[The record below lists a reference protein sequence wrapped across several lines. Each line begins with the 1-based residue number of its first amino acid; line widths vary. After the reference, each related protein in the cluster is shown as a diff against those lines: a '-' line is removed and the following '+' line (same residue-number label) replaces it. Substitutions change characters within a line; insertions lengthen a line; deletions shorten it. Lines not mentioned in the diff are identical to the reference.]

1 MKVNK
6 QLGGCQAN
14 QGRLEQDLENKDV
27 ALDIDHTC
35 HNIHNNSKDIQLHG
49 GIERQVMKYSI
60 QNIKRQKKI
69 DNLQVKGAEP
79 TAWERKSDKNLQDS
93 QKARAKSE
101 RLRAE
106 VEHCRQLLSIITIL
120 TPHHHQ
126 HHHRHHLHQVEHHLA
141 SAANAMLESWNSTNQ
156 AFTTR

>member
-1 MKVNK
+1 MNK

-49 GIERQVMKYSI
+49 GIERQVMKYSV

-106 VEHCRQLLSIITIL
+106 VEHCRQLYYQSSPSSFLTIINTITIITVI
-120 TPHHHQ
+120 
-126 HHHRHHLHQVEHHLA
+126 R
-141 SAANAMLESWNSTNQ
+141 WSTISPARQ
-156 AFTTR
+156 MRC

>member
-1 MKVNK
+1 MPDGILLQVNK
-6 QLGGCQAN
+6 QLGGCQSN

-49 GIERQVMKYSI
+49 GIERQVMKRNTKQINAKY
-60 QNIKRQKKI
+60 KRKNPQYE
-69 DNLQVKGAEP
+69 LQVKGAEP

-106 VEHCRQLLSIITIL
+106 V
-120 TPHHHQ
+120 
-126 HHHRHHLHQVEHHLA
+126 
-141 SAANAMLESWNSTNQ
+141 LE
-156 AFTTR
+156 